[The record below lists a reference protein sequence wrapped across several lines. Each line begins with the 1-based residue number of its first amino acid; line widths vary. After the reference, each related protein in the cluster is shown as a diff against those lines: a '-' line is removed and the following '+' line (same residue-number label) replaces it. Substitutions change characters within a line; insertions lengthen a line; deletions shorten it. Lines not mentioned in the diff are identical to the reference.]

1 MSVENEEKGSN
12 ESSKDKPS
20 LVIDDFEI
28 LEQIGS
34 GAFSHV
40 HIAKHIPTGCYCA
53 AKIIDLPHLKEDEFI
68 GIMREVS
75 VFMQA
80 DHPNICNLYRLSI
93 TDDKLIFFMEYA
105 SRGTLLEYVNS
116 KGGLTEFEAQRYFI
130 QIFSALR
137 HLHIYYFLV
146 HRDLKL
152 ENILIDSKGNMKL
165 TDFGLAG
172 TYYNNIMRTFVGTA
186 GYQPPEILAGNE
198 YTEKCDVWSLGVCL
212 YAMVSGTLPFS
223 TQNASFRALVQEAE
237 EMTFPQNFSR
247 GLVDLLKKM
256 FSIRPNERP
265 SLIQLQSHPWLRGV
279 QILGTNIAPQPIMF
293 YKVPSIS
300 VIKKFQRRPFKPDE
314 KVLQQCAEK
323 GLNVEELTE
332 MLKNGQTTP
341 ETTTYFC
348 LLHPLL
354 QKPERPKPK
363 PKPKPTQPP
372 PAPIIPGS
380 RTRKT
385 TTASMPP
392 SKDIQTIKRS
402 GPRKGSVP
410 IFSQTSKTIPVNI
423 SHKNPPRASS
433 NKSNPIINPVNKLIK
448 KPITPTY
455 KKRPL

>member
-1 MSVENEEKGSN
+1 MEKEEENGPQENSKGNPSVIVDE
-12 ESSKDKPS
+12 
-20 LVIDDFEI
+20 FEI
-28 LEQIGS
+28 LEQIGA

-75 VFMQA
+75 VFMQV

-105 SRGTLLEYVNS
+105 SRGTLLEYVNA

-137 HLHIYYFLV
+137 HLHMYHFLV

-152 ENILIDSKGNMKL
+152 ENILIDSKGNMKV

-198 YTEKCDVWSLGVCL
+198 YNEKCDVWSLGVCL
-212 YAMVSGTLPFS
+212 YAMVSGSLPFS
-223 TQNASFRALVQEAE
+223 TQNASYRALVQEAE
-237 EMTFPQNFSR
+237 EMTFPKFSP
-247 GLVDLLKKM
+247 GLIDLLKKM
-256 FSIRPNERP
+256 FAIRPNERP
-265 SLIQLQSHPWLRGV
+265 SLIQLQNHPWLRGV
-279 QILGTNIAPQPIMF
+279 QILGTNIAPQPVMF
-293 YKVPSIS
+293 YKVPSVS
-300 VIKKFQRRPFKPDE
+300 VIKKFQRRSLKPDQ
-314 KVLQQCAEK
+314 KVLEMCAEK
-323 GLNVEELTE
+323 GINTEELTN
-332 MLKNGQTTP
+332 MLKNGQTTSQ
-341 ETTTYFC
+341 TTIYFC
-348 LLHPLL
+348 LLHPLF
-354 QKPERPKPK
+354 QKPEKPKPK
-363 PKPKPTQPP
+363 PKPKPMQP

-423 SHKNPPRASS
+423 SHKAQMRASS

-448 KPITPTY
+448 KPITPTL

>member
-1 MSVENEEKGSN
+1 MEKEEENGPQENSKGNPSVIVDE
-12 ESSKDKPS
+12 
-20 LVIDDFEI
+20 FEI
-28 LEQIGS
+28 LEQIGA

-75 VFMQA
+75 VFMQV

-105 SRGTLLEYVNS
+105 SRGTLLEYVNA

-137 HLHIYYFLV
+137 HLHMYHFLV

-152 ENILIDSKGNMKL
+152 ENILIDSKGNMKV

-198 YTEKCDVWSLGVCL
+198 YNEKCDVWSLGVCL
-212 YAMVSGTLPFS
+212 YAMVSGSLPFS
-223 TQNASFRALVQEAE
+223 TQNASYRALVQEAE
-237 EMTFPQNFSR
+237 EMTFPKFSP
-247 GLVDLLKKM
+247 GLIDLLKKM
-256 FSIRPNERP
+256 FIIRPNERP
-265 SLIQLQSHPWLRGV
+265 SLIQLQNHPWLRGV
-279 QILGTNIAPQPIMF
+279 QILGTNIAPQPVMF
-293 YKVPSIS
+293 YKVPSVS
-300 VIKKFQRRPFKPDE
+300 VIKKFQRRPLKPDQ
-314 KVLQQCAEK
+314 KVLEMCAEK
-323 GLNVEELTE
+323 GINTEELTN
-332 MLKNGQTTP
+332 MLKNGQTTSQ
-341 ETTTYFC
+341 TTIYFC
-348 LLHPLL
+348 LLHPLF
-354 QKPERPKPK
+354 QKPEKPKPK
-363 PKPKPTQPP
+363 PKPKPMQP

-423 SHKNPPRASS
+423 SHKAQMRASS

-448 KPITPTY
+448 KPITPTL